1 MLSGLLYFH
10 RISDNRVAGT
20 PLRNFH
26 VFKELCGR
34 DNFRNV
40 ALVTTMWDEVSEDE
54 GQRHEEEL
62 KTDFWQS
69 MIKRGSTTH
78 RFHLTRESA
87 WDIINTISVL
97 PPDER
102 RPLQI
107 QREMVDENKPVHKT
121 SAAKA
126 VLRSIGDFFSGVRG
140 LFRRSKE
147 SRNVKKDSQIQTSLS
162 VRRYH
167 IPSFPSSTS
176 ISSYDSL
183 GSVFLTNRESVC
195 TDNTPMT
202 SLAGTLSEHS
212 YRTAVGGV
220 VTNLKLAQSVAELV
234 RIRCLKEVVV
244 PSLNIAQAIEVFAP
258 TEMMTSMN
266 PRGRP

>member
-1 MLSGLLYFH
+1 M
-10 RISDNRVAGT
+10 
-20 PLRNFH
+20 
-26 VFKELCGR
+26 FKELCGR

-62 KTDFWQS
+62 RNDFWQS

-87 WDIINTISVL
+87 WDIINTISVS

-126 VLRSIGDFFSGVRG
+126 VLRSIGDIFSGVRG
-140 LFRRSKE
+140 FFRRSRE
-147 SRNVKKDSQIQTSLS
+147 TPEVKKDSQIKISS
-162 VRRYH
+162 VRSYQ
-167 IPSFPSSTS
+167 IPSLPSSIS
-176 ISSYDSL
+176 ISSRESL
-183 GSVFLTNRESVC
+183 DSVFSTNRESVC
-195 TDNTPMT
+195 TDSTPMT
-202 SLAGTLSEHS
+202 SLEGTLSEHS

-220 VTNLKLAQSVAELV
+220 VTTLKLAQSVAELV
-234 RIRCLKEVVV
+234 HIHCVKEVVV
-244 PSLNIAQAIEVFAP
+244 PSLSIAQTIEVFAP
-258 TEMMTSMN
+258 TEFMTSMN
-266 PRGRP
+266 PCGRPWKERIIQFSRSWKTLHS